1 MSLKKLLWHFVRA
14 MAVVLATVATG
25 FFIDRHFIRYYKTE
39 VRPAI
44 LTEFESNVLPVFDG
58 KTKINRRAFL
68 KSFGKLAQDAEK
80 TALLECKLTEKTA
93 PEYPLLC
100 VLISEAL
107 KDANFEASDNVKVA
121 FSGTWAKNDS
131 VRKFSESPYYAKIF
145 AEFAPQESGG
155 KVRYAD
161 TEKNFIIVSCLIDE
175 KGVPHFDFPISV
187 NGKSLWELCQFTEI
201 DGKLT
206 LKKGAKE
213 KLLRFVKQ
221 QKEK

>member
-14 MAVVLATVATG
+14 MAVVLATVVAG

-80 TALLECKLTEKTA
+80 TA
-93 PEYPLLC
+93 PEYSLLC

-121 FSGTWAKNDS
+121 FSGIWAKNDS

-145 AEFAPQESGG
+145 AEFAPRESGG

-161 TEKNFIIVSCLIDE
+161 TEKNFIIV
-175 KGVPHFDFPISV
+175 
-187 NGKSLWELCQFTEI
+187 
-201 DGKLT
+201 
-206 LKKGAKE
+206 
-213 KLLRFVKQ
+213 
-221 QKEK
+221 